1 MRETFADDLR
11 SLHNKLI
18 EMGRLTEVALQQ
30 AIEAFQTQNKNLAMA
45 VIDGD
50 GSIDKLEEEVNDFA
64 LWLIAKQQ
72 PVATDL
78 RRIVAAIKIASDIE
92 RIADFAVN
100 IAKACIRI
108 GGQPFVL
115 DIRPL
120 VLMHRLAT
128 DMVSTAIA
136 AYDREDASLAAQI
149 ADMDH
154 RVDEQYGEMMKS
166 LLEVE
171 KTDKET
177 LAQMNVLALVA
188 RYIERTADHAT
199 NIAEHLVYLVKGK
212 HYDFND

>member
-1 MRETFADDLR
+1 MRETFADDLA

-30 AIEAFQTQNKNLAMA
+30 AIEAFQTQNANLAMA

-50 GSIDKLEEEVNDFA
+50 GSIDALEEEVNDFA
-64 LWLIAKQQ
+64 LWLIAAQQ

-108 GGQPFVL
+108 GGQPFVM
-115 DIRPL
+115 DIGPL
-120 VLMHRLAT
+120 VLMYRLAT

-154 RVDEQYGEMMKS
+154 RVDEQYGEMMAS
-166 LLEVE
+166 LLAVA
-171 KTDKET
+171 KTDAAT

>member
-92 RIADFAVN
+92 RVADFAVN

-108 GGQPFVL
+108 GGRPFVM
-115 DIRPL
+115 DIQPL

-136 AYDREDASLAAQI
+136 AYEREDASLAAQI

-154 RVDEQYGEMMKS
+154 RVDEQYGKMMKS

>member
-108 GGQPFVL
+108 GGQPFVM
-115 DIRPL
+115 DIGPL
-120 VLMHRLAT
+120 VLMYRLAT

>member
-11 SLHNKLI
+11 ALHNKLI

-30 AIEAFQTQNKNLAMA
+30 AIESFQTQNKKLAMA
-45 VIDGD
+45 IIDGD

-108 GGQPFVL
+108 GGQPFVI
-115 DIRPL
+115 DIRPF

-128 DMVSTAIA
+128 DMVSTVIA
-136 AYDREDASLAAQI
+136 AYDQEDVSLAAQI

-154 RVDEQYGEMMKS
+154 QVDEQYGELMKS
-166 LLEVE
+166 LLEME
-171 KTDKET
+171 KTDKEA

-188 RYIERTADHAT
+188 RYMERTADHAT
-199 NIAEHLVYLVKGK
+199 NIAEHLIYLVKGK
-212 HYDFND
+212 HYDLND

>member
-11 SLHNKLI
+11 ALHNKLI

-30 AIEAFQTQNKNLAMA
+30 AIESFQTQNKKLAMA

-108 GGQPFVL
+108 GGQPFVI
-115 DIRPL
+115 DIRPF

-128 DMVSTAIA
+128 DMVSTVIA
-136 AYDREDASLAAQI
+136 AYDQEDVSLAAQI

-154 RVDEQYGEMMKS
+154 QVDEQYGELMKS
-166 LLEVE
+166 LLEME
-171 KTDKET
+171 KTDKEA

-188 RYIERTADHAT
+188 RYMERTADHAT
-199 NIAEHLVYLVKGK
+199 NIAEHLIYLVKGK
-212 HYDFND
+212 HYDLND

>member
-11 SLHNKLI
+11 ALHNKLI

-30 AIEAFQTQNKNLAMA
+30 AIESFQTQNKKLAMA

-108 GGQPFVL
+108 GGQPFVI
-115 DIRPL
+115 DIRP
-120 VLMHRLAT
+120 
-128 DMVSTAIA
+128 
-136 AYDREDASLAAQI
+136 
-149 ADMDH
+149 
-154 RVDEQYGEMMKS
+154 
-166 LLEVE
+166 
-171 KTDKET
+171 
-177 LAQMNVLALVA
+177 
-188 RYIERTADHAT
+188 
-199 NIAEHLVYLVKGK
+199 
-212 HYDFND
+212 

>member
-30 AIEAFQTQNKNLAMA
+30 AIESFQTQNKNLAMA

-92 RIADFAVN
+92 RVADFAVN

-108 GGQPFVL
+108 GGQPFVM
-115 DIRPL
+115 DIQPL

-136 AYDREDASLAAQI
+136 AYEREDASLAAQI

-154 RVDEQYGEMMKS
+154 QVDEQYGKMMKS
-166 LLEVE
+166 LLEME
-171 KTDKET
+171 KTDKEA

>member
-1 MRETFADDLR
+1 MREAFADELR

-30 AIEAFQTQNKNLAMA
+30 AIEAFQTQNKNLAMT

-78 RRIVAAIKIASDIE
+78 RRIIAAIKIASDIE

-108 GGQPFVL
+108 GSHPFVM

-136 AYDREDASLAAQI
+136 AYDREDVSLAAQI

-177 LAQMNVLALVA
+177 LAQMNVLTLVA

>member
-30 AIEAFQTQNKNLAMA
+30 AIEAFQTQNKHLAMA

-78 RRIVAAIKIASDIE
+78 RRIIAAIKIAGDIE

-100 IAKACIRI
+100 VAKACIRI
-108 GGQPFVL
+108 GGEPFVL

>member
-11 SLHNKLI
+11 ALHNKLV
-18 EMGRLTEVALQQ
+18 EMRRLTEVALQQ
-30 AIEAFQTQNKNLAMA
+30 AIDAFQTQNKHLAMA

-78 RRIVAAIKIASDIE
+78 RRIIAAIKIAGDIE

-100 IAKACIRI
+100 VAKACIRI
-108 GGQPFVL
+108 GGEPFVI
-115 DIRPL
+115 DIHPL
-120 VLMHRLAT
+120 VSMHQLAA
-128 DMVSTAIA
+128 DMVSAAIT

-149 ADMDH
+149 ADMD
-154 RVDEQYGEMMKS
+154 RQVDERYGEMMRA
-166 LLEVE
+166 LLEME
-171 KTDKET
+171 KTDKEA

-199 NIAEHLVYLVKGK
+199 NIAEHLLYLVKGK
-212 HYDFND
+212 HYDLND

>member
-11 SLHNKLI
+11 ALHNKLI

-30 AIEAFQTQNKNLAMA
+30 AIESFQTQNKKLAMA

-50 GSIDKLEEEVNDFA
+50 GSIDKFEEEVNDFA

-108 GGQPFVL
+108 GGQPFVI
-115 DIRPL
+115 DIRPF

-128 DMVSTAIA
+128 DMVSTVIA
-136 AYDREDASLAAQI
+136 AYDQEDVSLAAQI

-154 RVDEQYGEMMKS
+154 QVDEQYGELMKS
-166 LLEVE
+166 LLEME
-171 KTDKET
+171 KTDKEA

-188 RYIERTADHAT
+188 RYMERTADHAT
-199 NIAEHLVYLVKGK
+199 NIAEHLIYLVKGK
-212 HYDFND
+212 HYDLND

>member
-1 MRETFADDLR
+1 MREKFADDLR
-11 SLHNKLI
+11 ALHDKLI

-30 AIEAFQTQNKNLAMA
+30 AIDAFQTQNKHLAMA

-50 GSIDKLEEEVNDFA
+50 GFIDKLEEEVNDFA

-78 RRIVAAIKIASDIE
+78 RRVIAAIKIASDIE

-100 IAKACIRI
+100 IAKACVRI
-108 GGQPFVL
+108 GGEPFVM

-120 VLMHRLAT
+120 VSMHQLAA
-128 DMVSTAIA
+128 DMVSAAMT
-136 AYDREDASLAAQI
+136 AYDQEDASLAAKI

-154 RVDEQYGEMMKS
+154 RVDEQYGEMMRS
-166 LLEVE
+166 LLEME
-171 KTDKET
+171 KTDKGA

-188 RYIERTADHAT
+188 RYIERMADHAT

-212 HYDFND
+212 HYDLND